1 MHQGKITRALS
12 IGVMALVTVL
22 LSTGFATPAHA
33 GLIDDYA
40 RYQPQ
45 RHCSRTDKPGA
56 VALATWLTAHG
67 GGWGAIARPCS
78 GGVSEHSEG
87 RAFDWVLSAKDP
99 ADRALADTILGALFA
114 PDAEGNPHALAR
126 EMGIMYIIWND
137 RMYAS
142 YDAFEPKR
150 YQSSSCRRLR
160 KCSQTLRHRDHV
172 HFSLSRQ
179 GGKGLTSWYVTQSLG

>member
-12 IGVMALVTVL
+12 IAVTALVTTL
-22 LSTGFATPAHA
+22 LSGLATPAHA
-33 GLIDDYA
+33 GVIDDYA

-45 RHCSRTDKPGA
+45 RNCSHHDKPGA

-67 GGWGAIARPCS
+67 GGWGAISRPCS

-87 RAFDWVLSAKDP
+87 RAFDWVLSASNP
-99 ADRALADTILGALFA
+99 ADVALADAILGALLA

-150 YQSSSCRRLR
+150 YKSSSCRKVRT
-160 KCSQTLRHRDHV
+160 CSDTLRHRDHM

-179 GGKGLTSWYVTQSLG
+179 GGKARTSWYLTQPPG

>member
-1 MHQGKITRALS
+1 MHQGKFSRALS
-12 IGVMALVTVL
+12 AAVMALVTVL
-22 LSTGFATPAHA
+22 LSTGLAAPAHA

-45 RHCSRTDKPGA
+45 RNCAHHDKPGA

-67 GGWGAIARPCS
+67 GGWGAISRPCG
-78 GGVSEHSEG
+78 GGVSEHAEG
-87 RAFDWVLSAKDP
+87 RAFDWVLSAENP
-99 ADRALADTILGALFA
+99 ADVALVDATLVELFA
-114 PDAEGNPHALAR
+114 PDLEGNPHALAR

-150 YQSSSCRRLR
+150 YQSSSCRKRRL
-160 KCSQTLRHRDHV
+160 CSPTLRHRDHV

-179 GGKGLTSWYVTQSLG
+179 GGRGLTSFYLTAPAG